1 MIKHFLNLEWKA
13 FFRSASFQTNLALKI
28 LMVFGALYFIFIFGG
43 MGVGLYFL
51 LEDQDLEPLKT
62 VNQFMIYF
70 LVIDLIFRYFFQK
83 MPVLNIKPLLLM
95 PFKKNKIVQFA
106 LGKTV
111 LSFFNWMYAFFFIPF
126 SVVLIAQGYDPIG
139 VLTWHLGMIALI
151 YLNNFINVFLNDVTA
166 VVVVVGL
173 IVAGLGGLHFYGYFD
188 ITAYTQPFFQGLY
201 ESSWMVLI
209 PIAALIAVSY
219 YAFKYFLERL
229 YLDAGFAKKE
239 DIATNENYDWL
250 NRFGKLAIFLKNDI
264 KLIRRNKR
272 SKTTILMS
280 VMFLFYG
287 LLFFGGA
294 IEVYEGPFWRM
305 FAAVFVTGGFL
316 FSFGQFVPSWD
327 SAYYP
332 LMMTQNIR
340 YKEYLRSKWWL
351 VVIGTAISFV
361 LCIPYIYFGWETL
374 AAIAVGSIFNMGV
387 NAHLVLLGG
396 AFIKTP
402 IDLTS
407 GKKAFGD
414 KSSFNIKTMLI
425 SLPKMLGP
433 MALYAIGHFTLGPVF
448 GYALVAL
455 AGLIGFAFRDKVF
468 NMIIKI
474 YKTEKYKTLDAYKQK
489 N

>member
-1 MIKHFLNLEWKA
+1 MIKQFLRLEWKA

-28 LMVFGALYFIFIFGG
+28 LMAFGALYFIAIFSI
-43 MGVGLYFL
+43 MGVVTFFI
-51 LEDQDLEPLKT
+51 LEDNNLPPLET

-70 LVIDLIFRYFFQK
+70 IVLDLLIRYFFQK
-83 MPVLNIKPLLLM
+83 MPVVNIKPLLLM
-95 PFKKNKIVQFA
+95 PFNKSKIVKFA

-111 LSFFNWMYAFFFIPF
+111 LSFFNWMYAFFFVPF
-126 SVVLIAQGYDPIG
+126 TVVLLVKGFDPVGVIA
-139 VLTWHLGMIALI
+139 WHLGMVALI
-151 YLNNFINVFLNDVTA
+151 YLNNFINVFLNDETIA
-166 VVVVVGL
+166 VVIAGL
-173 IVAGLGGLHFYGYFD
+173 AFAVLGGLQYYGYYDF
-188 ITAYTQPFFQGLY
+188 TVYTKPFFHGMYTQIWPA
-201 ESSWMVLI
+201 LI
-209 PIAALIAVSY
+209 PVLLVIGAAI
-219 YAFKYFLERL
+219 YAFSYFKKRL

-239 DIATNENYDWL
+239 AIATNENMEWL
-250 NRFGKLAIFLKNDI
+250 NRFGKLSTFLKNDI
-264 KLIRRNKR
+264 KLIMRNKR
-272 SKTTILMS
+272 SKTTIFMS
-280 VMFLFYG
+280 VLFLFYG
-287 LLFFGGA
+287 SLFFGGA
-294 IEVYEGPFWRM
+294 IEVYDGPFWRM

-351 VVIGTAISFV
+351 VVMATVVSLI
-361 LCIPYIYFGWETL
+361 LCIPYVFFGWETL
-374 AAIAVGSIFNMGV
+374 AAIMVGAIFNMGI

-414 KSSFNIKTMLI
+414 KSSFNVKTLLI
-425 SLPKMLGP
+425 SIPKMFAP

-448 GYALVAL
+448 GFALVAI

-468 NMIIKI
+468 DLIIKI
-474 YKTEKYKTLDAYKQK
+474 YKKEKYKTLQAYKQ
-489 N
+489 NS